1 MRRTILWNII
11 SINCLKYKHRAQT
24 AATMSIPYL
33 PSSQTNPGYQQRATQ
48 PHRAL
53 APHSQSM
60 VVLETQS
67 VLMIGQATGGQSG
80 LCQHFAKVCTSTHQW
95 MPVSETDM
103 QRLGAL
109 NVPSQALIGTPSDVS
124 PSTGNGPEQKY
135 VSKPS
140 QHILKCIGILQT
152 HVGFNAVPRSQHR
165 PSMEA

>member
-1 MRRTILWNII
+1 
-11 SINCLKYKHRAQT
+11 
-24 AATMSIPYL
+24 MSIPYL
-33 PSSQTNPGYQQRATQ
+33 PSSQANSGYQQRAAQ
-48 PHRAL
+48 PHHAL
-53 APHSQSM
+53 APHSQYM

-103 QRLGAL
+103 QRLSAL
-109 NVPSQALIGTPSDVS
+109 NVSSQVLIGMPSGVS

-140 QHILKCIGILQT
+140 QHFVNSIVILQT
-152 HVGFNAVPRSQHR
+152 HVGLHAVPHSQHR
-165 PSMEA
+165 PPMKA

>member
-1 MRRTILWNII
+1 
-11 SINCLKYKHRAQT
+11 
-24 AATMSIPYL
+24 MSIPYL
-33 PSSQTNPGYQQRATQ
+33 PSSQANSGYQQRAAQ
-48 PHRAL
+48 PPHAL

-109 NVPSQALIGTPSDVS
+109 NVPSQVLIGMPSGVS

-140 QHILKCIGILQT
+140 QHFLNSIVILQT
-152 HVGFNAVPRSQHR
+152 HVGLNAVPHSQHR
-165 PSMEA
+165 PPMKA